1 MYRNYRFLEQIYC
14 KFDKTNLMIFQSKP
28 NCPKAGTD
36 QNIFRISNELPIG
49 MKSLKKKDN
58 NNNNNNNAIA
68 KLDANNENSHSMHT
82 VPGYSA

>member
-1 MYRNYRFLEQIYC
+1 MPSDE
-14 KFDKTNLMIFQSKP
+14 
-28 NCPKAGTD
+28 
-36 QNIFRISNELPIG
+36 
-49 MKSLKKKDN
+49 DN